1 MVKAAKPQLPDRH
14 PQTDFFV
21 ADVLDAVPKD
31 DMASM
36 EHPIYSLSTKPDTR
50 IMRYE
55 HNGNT
60 IEITPSVKG
69 LATIHDKDILIYCVS
84 QLVAKMNRN
93 EPISRTIRLKAYDLM
108 VATNRETSGDAYI
121 RLKEAFERL
130 KGTVITTD
138 ITTNGQR
145 TQSGFGLIET
155 WEIKDN
161 GSSKRMTEVEVVLSK
176 WAYNAVMG
184 KEVLT
189 LPRDYFRLRKPL
201 ERRIYELARKHC
213 GQQSQWTI
221 SLDLLRKKCGSSSNE
236 REFRRM
242 VSTICEENNLHNHIP
257 DYVIILEGD
266 NVRFINRD
274 TMPKA
279 PALSDESEFPRL
291 TAETYNE
298 AKIVAPT
305 YDIYVLEQDWR
316 EFWVDN
322 GKIPL
327 QNPDKAF
334 IGFCKKRYE
343 RKPNP

>member
-1 MVKAAKPQLPDRH
+1 MAKPVKPQLPDRH

-21 ADVLDAVPKD
+21 CDVLDAVPKD

-50 IMRYE
+50 IVRYE

-60 IEITPSVKG
+60 IDITPSVKG

-84 QLVAKMNRN
+84 QLIAKMNRG
-93 EPISRTIRLKAYDLM
+93 EPVSRTIRLKAYDLL
-108 VATNRETSGDAYI
+108 VSTNRETSGDAYK
-121 RLKEAFERL
+121 RLRESFERL

-145 TQSGFGLIET
+145 TQSGFGIIEN

-161 GSSKRMTEVEVVLSK
+161 GASQRMAEVEIVLSK
-176 WAYNAVMG
+176 WAYNAVLG

-213 GQQSQWTI
+213 GQQNEWSI

-242 VSTICEENNLHNHIP
+242 VSTICEENSEHNHIP
-257 DYVIILEGD
+257 DYVITLEGD
-266 NVRFINRD
+266 NVGFINRNN
-274 TMPKA
+274 MPKSV
-279 PALSDESEFPRL
+279 PSLKESDYPHLSG
-291 TAETYNE
+291 ETFNE
-298 AKIVAPT
+298 ARIVAPT
-305 YDIYVLEQDWR
+305 YDVYYLQQEWR
-316 EFWVDN
+316 DFWVDS
-322 GKIPL
+322 GKPEL
-327 QNPDKAF
+327 KNPDAAF

-343 RKPNP
+343 RKPHP